1 MQRIN
6 HHSKKE
12 RKAGFGEKDEGR
24 KMIAVLIAL
33 NIRLPNE
40 LTILDIEGKV
50 HRLKT
55 QIDMLAFCFKCLFAP
70 DGIGN
75 FTQHHA
81 TLRHPMSAMEVQSA
95 SIRIDALLTLI

>member
-24 KMIAVLIAL
+24 KMIAVLRAL

-40 LTILDIEGKV
+40 
-50 HRLKT
+50 
-55 QIDMLAFCFKCLFAP
+55 
-70 DGIGN
+70 
-75 FTQHHA
+75 
-81 TLRHPMSAMEVQSA
+81 
-95 SIRIDALLTLI
+95 